1 MAEARRTHSGPGW
14 KREAVVAALAGLLIS
29 SWSPVS
35 AAEKERR
42 KIPVTINKGETY
54 VIADVS
60 QKENAP
66 GVKVAANPNALV
78 VQNAPGKIVL
88 VGADAGSWKLDV
100 TLASGEKVTYE
111 VSVKALGPPQGSLA
125 FRQVPVWSAGE
136 TNVASRHVAE
146 KVGFVE
152 VARWTYV
159 IPEEP

>member
-60 QKENAP
+60 QKETAP
-66 GVKVAANPNALV
+66 GIKVAANPDALV

-100 TLASGEKVTYE
+100 TLASGEKNMAARNRSPVTAGA
-111 VSVKALGPPQGSLA
+111 S
-125 FRQVPVWSAGE
+125 PVRAPSA
-136 TNVASRHVAE
+136 TPAADSM
-146 KVGFVE
+146 
-152 VARWTYV
+152 
-159 IPEEP
+159 